1 LRKGIADLPVDGNYS
16 GEHFG
21 KVLEAIVARLGER
34 GLAEEIGNLSG
45 GGCKC

>member
-1 LRKGIADLPVDGNYS
+1 LRQGIADLPVDGNYT
-16 GEHFG
+16 GEQFG

-45 GGCKC
+45 GGRKC